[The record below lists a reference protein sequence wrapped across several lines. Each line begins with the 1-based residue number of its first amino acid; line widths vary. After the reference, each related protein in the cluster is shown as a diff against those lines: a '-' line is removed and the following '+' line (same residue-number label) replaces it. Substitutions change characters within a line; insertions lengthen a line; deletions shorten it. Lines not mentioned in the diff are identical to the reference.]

1 MEAGLVV
8 KVSDEP
14 DPIKDVMEFLE
25 INYHLRRVSRI
36 LKNMRELGF
45 HVYAYLS
52 PRGNN

>member
-8 KVSDEP
+8 KVSGEP
-14 DPIKDVMEFLE
+14 DQIREVIEFLE
-25 INYHLRRVSRI
+25 INYRLRRVSRI